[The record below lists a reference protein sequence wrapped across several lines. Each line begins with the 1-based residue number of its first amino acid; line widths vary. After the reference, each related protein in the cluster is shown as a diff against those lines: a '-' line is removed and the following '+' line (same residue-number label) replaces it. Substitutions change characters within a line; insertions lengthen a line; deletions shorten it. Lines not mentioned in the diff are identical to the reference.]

1 MHFALLSPFGLTGKR
16 FPCAVSNGSARFG
29 ARTPRSTRNNI
40 YQHCTRA
47 AVPLLLLNTARRANK
62 LETFESKTFSLPAR
76 LCLFTSPSFPPPF
89 SAVFVALSPFYLLLS
104 SIPFFTLLSSFS
116 PFYSCSSS
124 TACLLFCAALVRRH
138 IGATVAHV
146 GRQMNFIS
154 QTQLARAI
162 LFAVKRNSLPLRH
175 LQKLNPHPVPL
186 PSEVSSEKVENS

>member
-16 FPCAVSNGSARFG
+16 FPCAVSNGSARFV

-47 AVPLLLLNTARRANK
+47 AVPLLLFNTARRANK

-76 LCLFTSPSFPPPF
+76 LYLFTSPSFPPPF
-89 SAVFVALSPFYLLLS
+89 SAVFVASSSFYPPLLP
-104 SIPFFTLLSSFS
+104 SIPFYPLL
-116 PFYSCSSS
+116 P
-124 TACLLFCAALVRRH
+124 LLLLFLFRLHAFFCAASVRRH
-138 IGATVAHV
+138 IGASVAHV

-175 LQKLNPHPVPL
+175 LQKLNPHPAPL
-186 PSEVSSEKVENS
+186 PSEVSSEKMENS